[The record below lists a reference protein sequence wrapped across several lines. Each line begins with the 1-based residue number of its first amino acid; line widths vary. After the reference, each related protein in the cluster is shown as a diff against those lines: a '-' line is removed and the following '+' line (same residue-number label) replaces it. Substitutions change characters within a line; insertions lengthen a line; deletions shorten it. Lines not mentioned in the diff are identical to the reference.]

1 VSALLDVRGLCKR
14 FGGLQALNGV
24 TLQVAPGEI
33 LGLVGPNGAGKT
45 TLFATVS
52 GFLRPDAGAV
62 TFAGQDLVGR
72 PPHVI
77 ARLGL
82 ARTFQLAQPF
92 AGLSVAD
99 NVLVGGL
106 VRHRTPADARR
117 HAAAVLE
124 LTRLDHL
131 ADRPAHALSVG
142 LRKRLELARA
152 LATGPRLLLLD
163 EVMAGLNP
171 AEVEETLAVIREV
184 RRQGVTVVLIE
195 HVMAAVMALC
205 DRVAVLHHGELI
217 AVGPPERIARDQAV
231 VDAYLGEAIA

>member
-1 VSALLDVRGLCKR
+1 MSALLDVRGLCKR

-117 HAAAVLE
+117 HAAEVLE

-184 RRQGVTVVLIE
+184 RRRGVTVVLIE